1 MNEWR
6 WSFEQEPTEATEAT
20 EMDST
25 LCFLG
30 YLLLDL

>member
-6 WSFEQEPTEATEAT
+6 WSFEQEPTEAT